1 MGLEVK
7 TGAQDVLAQDARLV
21 HLPDGVTQAVDGD
34 GILGADIEVALGCAD
49 GIARNHHA
57 LDDGIGVALQNGA
70 VHEGTGVALVTVA
83 DHVLLVGDGCLGELP
98 LPAGGETTAA
108 ARLGISQPALSSA
121 IHNLEN
127 ALGGV
132 KLFEKVGRNIRLT
145 DEGRFYQENVDE
157 AIQKLH
163 SASMILR
170 ESKTQAPIVIRMG
183 VVSGT
188 LDGFLAREIVKY
200 TRENKRIRFHLTES
214 SSENLMDLVRQEKL
228 DMAIIDS
235 TDRDRSLHFRKLYER
250 DYFVALPVSHPMA
263 DRSSIN
269 PREVVGE
276 PQVVFNYNVG
286 QSFKEWT
293 TGSPADEAV
302 ICTVDTSRAALDLVS
317 AGIGITFIPN
327 ECVENHP
334 GIRYVPL
341 KNWHQ
346 ALYMCILYDK
356 WLEPPV
362 WDFIEA
368 IVKGMRARKHT

>member
-1 MGLEVK
+1 MNYNYLLYFS
-7 TGAQDVLAQDARLV
+7 VLAQTE
-21 HLPDGVTQAVDGD
+21 HY
-34 GILGADIEVALGCAD
+34 
-49 GIARNHHA
+49 
-57 LDDGIGVALQNGA
+57 
-70 VHEGTGVALVTVA
+70 
-83 DHVLLVGDGCLGELP
+83 
-98 LPAGGETTAA
+98 TTAA

-127 ALGGV
+127 DLGGV
-132 KLFEKVGRNIRLT
+132 KLFEKAGRNIRLT
-145 DEGRFYQENVDE
+145 DEGRFYQENVDA
-157 AIQKLH
+157 AIQQLH
-163 SASMILR
+163 HASMTLR
-170 ESKTQAPIVIRMG
+170 DSKTQAPVVIRMG

-250 DYFVALPVSHPMA
+250 DYFVALPVSHPLA
-263 DRSSIN
+263 DRASIT
-269 PREVVGE
+269 PREVVLE

-286 QSFKEWT
+286 KSFKEWAS
-293 TGSPADEAV
+293 GSHSDEAV
-302 ICTVDTSRAALDLVS
+302 ICTVDTSRAALDLVA
-317 AGIGITFIPN
+317 AGIGIAFIPN
-327 ECVENHP
+327 ECVEHHP
-334 GIRYVPL
+334 GVQYVLL

-362 WDFIEA
+362 WDFIET
-368 IVKGMRARKHT
+368 VVRGFRAKKSL

>member
-1 MGLEVK
+1 MNYNYLLYFS
-7 TGAQDVLAQDARLV
+7 VLAQTE
-21 HLPDGVTQAVDGD
+21 HY
-34 GILGADIEVALGCAD
+34 
-49 GIARNHHA
+49 
-57 LDDGIGVALQNGA
+57 
-70 VHEGTGVALVTVA
+70 
-83 DHVLLVGDGCLGELP
+83 
-98 LPAGGETTAA
+98 TTAA

-127 ALGGV
+127 DLGGV

-145 DEGRFYQENVDE
+145 DEGRYYQENVDE
-157 AIQKLH
+157 AIQQLH
-163 SASMILR
+163 RASMTLR
-170 ESKTQAPIVIRMG
+170 DSKTQAPIVIRMG

-188 LDGFLAREIVKY
+188 VDGFLAREIVRY

-235 TDRDRSLHFRKLYER
+235 TNRDRSLHFRKLFER
-250 DYFVALPVSHPMA
+250 EYFVALPLAHPLA
-263 DRSSIN
+263 DRASID
-269 PREVVGE
+269 PREVVLE

-286 QSFKEWT
+286 KSFKEWASGT
-293 TGSPADEAV
+293 PADEAV
-302 ICTVDTSRAALDLVS
+302 ICTVDTARVALDLVA
-317 AGIGITFIPN
+317 AGLGITFIPN

-362 WDFIEA
+362 WDFIE
-368 IVKGMRARKHT
+368 IVVKGFRQKKAT